1 MSTSWFLL
9 AVLPKEKQ
17 IIVLDSKAGNH
28 VKPTAPGALTKMK
41 LLLEELDSSLDLDN
55 WCFMVNKKM
64 YHNKRT
70 TMTVVFM

>member
-28 VKPTAPGALTKMK
+28 VKPTALDHEALTKMM

-55 WCFMVNKKM
+55 WCFMVNKKEDVPQQK
-64 YHNKRT
+64 NN
-70 TMTVVFM
+70 